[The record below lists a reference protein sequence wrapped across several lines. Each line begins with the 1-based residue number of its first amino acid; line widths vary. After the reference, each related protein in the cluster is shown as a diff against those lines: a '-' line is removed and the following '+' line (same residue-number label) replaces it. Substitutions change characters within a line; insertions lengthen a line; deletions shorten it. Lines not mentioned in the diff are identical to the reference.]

1 MLLIAEMNGFGHL
14 EIDVVNKRLRK
25 KINKEL
31 NRKYTNESILYIQQD
46 MEIENF
52 IENNVPKRYRKD
64 LNKGWPIRFRVDNW
78 IVDCVLGIE

>member
-1 MLLIAEMNGFGHL
+1 MLLIAEMNSFGHL

-64 LNKGWPIRFRVDNW
+64 LDNGWPIRFRVDSW